1 MTLPVPEVRVHVAAV
16 ETAARIL
23 VVDDDVGIRELLST
37 CLRRAGFEVLSA
49 ASGEFALEVL
59 AADRVDLV
67 VLDAGLPGISGT
79 DVVRVL
85 RQTPLTASLPVILLT
100 GNGDEYSLVNGLRA
114 GADDYLAKPIQLD
127 ELVARVGAHLRSHA
141 AWSNAVAD
149 DLRRRSSVVE
159 ALSHLT
165 LASSPEQAAESV
177 VAVLGRQ
184 TDCDFIAVTQ
194 LLGGDRLRDLATFQR
209 NTPIRHSATLLSAA
223 LSRRYAARA
232 RLGPWTE
239 NVWDRGKEKGSAPV
253 AATDAG
259 IGVGAPIYAGGE
271 LVGLLWLGVRRHGLR
286 PILDRKSTL
295 LASAIDY
302 ASILS
307 VVAGSALADRRDTAA
322 ARMRL
327 KSALDAGEF
336 WPVFQPIVRLGTGET
351 VGYEA
356 LTRFPDG
363 TRPDLRFAE
372 AATVGLGDDYEL
384 AAIQAALAVAPALPA
399 ANFLTLNVSPLV
411 LLKNGR
417 RLKELLNKAPRRLV
431 LELTEH
437 VAIDDYAVLRGAIE
451 AIGPIEV
458 AVDDAGAGYASL
470 RHILELRPAFAKLDI
485 SLVHDIDNDPLR
497 QALVAGLVHFAQWS
511 GCHLIAEG
519 VESRNEAAALGLLG
533 VELAQGFL
541 FGRPEPIDA

>member
-1 MTLPVPEVRVHVAAV
+1 MTLPAPEVRVHVTAV
-16 ETAARIL
+16 DTAARIL
-23 VVDDDVGIRELLST
+23 VVDDDVSIRELVST
-37 CLRRAGFEVLSA
+37 CLQRAGFDVLKA
-49 ASGEFALEVL
+49 ATGEFALEVL
-59 AADRVDLV
+59 AADKVDLV

-79 DVVRVL
+79 DVVRIL
-85 RQTPLTASLPVILLT
+85 RQTPLTAALPVILLT
-100 GNGDEYSLVNGLRA
+100 GSGDQYPLVTGLGA
-114 GADDYLAKPIQLD
+114 GADDYLPKPIRLD

-141 AWSNAVAD
+141 AWSNAVES
-149 DLRRRSSVVE
+149 DLRRRSAVVE

-177 VAVLGRQ
+177 VAVLARQ
-184 TDCDFIAVTQ
+184 TDCDFVAVTQ
-194 LLGGDRLRDLATFQR
+194 LLGGERLRDLATFER
-209 NTPIRHSATLLSAA
+209 NTPVRHSATLLSAG

-239 NVWDRGKEKGSAPV
+239 DVWARGKDKGSAAV
-253 AATDAG
+253 AAGDAG

-417 RLKELLNKAPRRLV
+417 RLKELLHKAPRRLV